1 MIFTPL
7 PRDEIAANWPW
18 LSEMLAPAVKRDVG
32 TTMADV
38 YTSLVD
44 GPDLVMVASGSA
56 HGVLVFEITEDAVCW
71 LKYVAGSLSGGPRAR
86 LRQMREAMAWIERK
100 AADAGCV
107 ELRVCGRDWTMV
119 LSNYENVPEY
129 PNGLRKV
136 LKMKE
141 AA

>member
-7 PRDEIAANWPW
+7 PRDQVDANWPW
-18 LSEMLAPAVKRDVG
+18 LSEMLLPAIARDVG

-38 YTSLVD
+38 LASLVN
-44 GPDLVMVASGSA
+44 GPDLIMVASGSA
-56 HGVLVFEITEDAVCW
+56 HGVLIFEITEDAVCW
-71 LKYVAGSLSGGPRAR
+71 LKYVAGSVCGGPRAR
-86 LRQMREAMAWIERK
+86 LRQMNEAMAWIERK

-107 ELRVCGRDWTMV
+107 ELRVCGRDWSV
-119 LSNYENVPEY
+119 LLTNYEQMPEY